1 MIRTKAD
8 WTQAEED
15 PFGALAILRA
25 IQKVAEHVSDAFI
38 GIIWVCLQPGVW
50 PEFTVVTKLDASG
63 RLPYAKPRGG
73 TTLAECVASFL
84 PPGFLDASDFAPG
97 RSSFYSQGVVQ
108 SSTASKATVARMK
121 DTGKENANTD
131 DDTFYSNA
139 ISNAEL
145 LLEQRRTFITT
156 PYAGETDRDART
168 RLTEKLG
175 SGQLFGRQARAAAGV
190 FIDGWLEDALA
201 DPDTDGDD
209 ALRAKL
215 VMAAATEFTV
225 VNKVFVTK
233 RFITA
238 VARIGGVAY
247 GLGRKMS
254 DIEEDVEALVAATTG
269 SMIETGGTNVAHLGC
284 LPKVHSR

>member
-1 MIRTKAD
+1 MRSSASSGCVCSQGSGRVHRGH
-8 WTQAEED
+8 QARREW
-15 PFGALAILRA
+15 
-25 IQKVAEHVSDAFI
+25 KVAVRETPRRDNA
-38 GIIWVCLQPGVW
+38 
-50 PEFTVVTKLDASG
+50 G
-63 RLPYAKPRGG
+63 RVRRQLP
-73 TTLAECVASFL
+73 
-84 PPGFLDASDFAPG
+84 PPGFWTHPTSPPGEFVLLSGGAKLD
-97 RSSFYSQGVVQ
+97 GVKGDRG
-108 SSTASKATVARMK
+108 SHEG
-121 DTGKENANTD
+121 TGKENAKPT
-131 DDTFYSNA
+131 TTPSTATQSPTRSCCWSNA
-139 ISNAEL
+139 AHSS
-145 LLEQRRTFITT
+145 QRRT
-156 PYAGETDRDART
+156 PARRTAT
-168 RLTEKLG
+168 RERGLTEKLG
-175 SGQLFGRQARAAAGV
+175 SGQLFGRRARAAAGV